1 MTKTQL
7 VNFKCSTALRDAL
20 IQESKKQ
27 DASLSYVIRQ
37 HLKNS
42 LEQQQRLAA
51 DASSQNVALQQ
62 LKNHLK
68 KAPNSTIIIL
78 TH

>member
-1 MTKTQL
+1 MITNK
-7 VNFKCSTALRDAL
+7 D
-20 IQESKKQ
+20 I
-27 DASLSYVIRQ
+27 ASLTAAAKASKSAKTFTVT
-37 HLKNS
+37 
-42 LEQQQRLAA
+42 AA
-51 DASSQNVALQQ
+51 DASSQNVVIQQ

>member
-42 LEQQQRLAA
+42 LEQQQRLAVP
-51 DASSQNVALQQ
+51 S
-62 LKNHLK
+62 
-68 KAPNSTIIIL
+68 
-78 TH
+78 